1 MKRNSKMPT
10 MKEYVK
16 TNKSCKRSY
25 CLHARSSSRLATRRQ
40 TVTSKDPVF
49 PGEKRDEFK
58 INGEM

>member
-10 MKEYVK
+10 RKAYVK

-25 CLHARSSSRLATRRQ
+25 CLHARSSSRLVTRRQ

-49 PGEKRDEFK
+49 PGEKRERR
-58 INGEM
+58 N